1 MSADDLIR
9 GATDA
14 LFVLVFV
21 AALLMA
27 LRERRRPVV
36 DAALLFGALALVLL
50 QGEGARLL
58 GLTLPPVAGDILAAL
73 LVAMPYLLLRVVDDL
88 VGVRRGVLA
97 AAVAG
102 LAGAVAGLF
111 LTSTPLPAWLTVLIV
126 VYFVAL
132 QLYAS
137 ALLFAATRRSSGVPR
152 QRSRAAVLG
161 SILLGVAVLVAGLQA
176 LLGPLDAV
184 TRLLALGS
192 ALAYYAAFAPPGLLK
207 RAWQEPEL
215 RSFLAQV
222 AAISPNTEP
231 TAIAARLEESI
242 ARTSGA
248 STARIGLWDEQRDA
262 LVRPGGVTPVDGILA
277 EAYRGQRASLA
288 SAGNGTLV
296 PLTDARS
303 RAAIAAPISARGRH
317 LGALVV
323 ELRHAPLFVQD
334 DLTFVQ
340 LLADQAALVFD
351 SARIYQDL
359 AQANRRL
366 QEATRMKSEFLAN
379 MSHEL
384 RSPLNGIIGFS
395 ELIHDGKAG
404 EVSPKQQSYVGHI
417 LNSSRHLLQ
426 LINDVLDLAKVE
438 SGKFELQPE
447 SVDLAELVHEVT
459 NTLQTVAEQKRIQVE
474 ADVAPDVGGVVIDR
488 AKLKQVVYNY
498 LSNALKFTPD
508 DGRVRVGVRPE
519 GPDRF
524 RLEVADTGV
533 GIKPEDL
540 GRLFTEFQQ
549 LDASAAKKHQ
559 GTGLGLALTK
569 RIVEAQGGTVGVES
583 VYGSGSTFF
592 AVLPRRGAEPS
603 AAAPVAEA
611 AAPALPA
618 APAGAP
624 AVLVVEDDARDRE
637 WIVAELSRAGYAV
650 ELAATGREALARA
663 RERRFDLIA
672 LDLLLPDLLGVEVL
686 RGIREGE
693 RNRDTPVLVITVVAE
708 RGIVDPYPI
717 VDYLL
722 KPVSAEEL
730 RASLAR
736 AGLLPRRTAPVL
748 VVDDDPA
755 ARRLAEELLG
765 GLGYA
770 SAGRADGES
779 ALRAAAEAP
788 PLAVLLDLLMP
799 GMDGFEFL
807 ERFRQT
813 AGGRD
818 VPVIIWTVK
827 DLTAADRAFLRERAQ
842 GVVSKAS
849 GKPGDL
855 VALLRRHVPPP
866 STPAGDGE
874 HVVTVRAGVPEKKEA
889 GRGR

>member
-1 MSADDLIR
+1 MTADDLIR

-14 LFVLVFV
+14 LFVLIFA
-21 AALLMA
+21 AALTMA
-27 LRERRRPVV
+27 LRERRRPLV
-36 DAALLFGALALVLL
+36 DAALLFGALAFVLVE
-50 QGEGARLL
+50 GEVARSL
-58 GLTLPPVAGDILAAL
+58 GVTLPPVAGDISAAL
-73 LVAMPYLLLRVVDDL
+73 LIAVPYLLLRVVDDL
-88 VGVRRGVLA
+88 VDVRRGVRVAALAGLA
-97 AAVAG
+97 AA
-102 LAGAVAGLF
+102 AVGLF
-111 LTSTPLPAWLTVLIV
+111 LMRTPLPAWFTLLIV
-126 VYFVAL
+126 LYFVSL

-137 ALLFAATRRSSGVPR
+137 ALLFTATRRSSGVPR

-161 SILLGVAVLVAGLQA
+161 SILLGVAVLVAGLQT
-176 LLGPLDAV
+176 LLGPLESV

-192 ALAYYAAFAPPGLLK
+192 ALAYYGAFAPPGLLK

-215 RSFLAQV
+215 RSFLTRV

-242 ARTSGA
+242 ARTAGA
-248 STARIGLWDEQRDA
+248 SAARIGLWDEQRGA
-262 LVRPGGVTPVDGILA
+262 LVRPGSATLVDGRLA
-277 EAYRGQRASLA
+277 TAYRERRASLA
-288 SAGNGTLV
+288 DTADGTNGSRV
-296 PLTDARS
+296 DPRS
-303 RAAIAAPISARGRH
+303 RAAIAAPISARGRR
-317 LGALVV
+317 LGALLV
-323 ELRHAPLFVQD
+323 ELRHAPLFVRD
-334 DLTFVQ
+334 DMTFVQ

-359 AQANRRL
+359 AQVNRRL

-404 EVSPKQQSYVGHI
+404 EVSPKQQNYVGHI

-438 SGKFELQPE
+438 SGRFEFQPE
-447 SVDLAELVHEVT
+447 RVALAELVRDVT
-459 NTLQTVAEQKRIQVE
+459 NTLQTVAEQKRIRVE
-474 ADVAPDVGGVVIDR
+474 TDVASEVDEVVLDR
-488 AKLKQVVYNY
+488 AKLKQVAYNY
-498 LSNALKFTPD
+498 LSNALKFTSD
-508 DGRVRVGVRPE
+508 DGRVRIVVRPE
-519 GPDRF
+519 GPDHF

-533 GIKPEDL
+533 GIKTDDL

-569 RIVEAQGGTVGVES
+569 RIVEAQGGSVGVES
-583 VYGSGSTFF
+583 EVGRGSTFF
-592 AVLPRRGAEPS
+592 AVLPRHSAEPP
-603 AAAPVAEA
+603 AAMPA
-611 AAPALPA
+611 AGADAPAL
-618 APAGAP
+618 PAGAP

-637 WIVAELSRAGYAV
+637 WISTELARAGYAV
-650 ELAATGREALARA
+650 ELAVTGREALARA

-686 RGIREGE
+686 RGVRDGE

-708 RGIVDPYPI
+708 RGLVDPYPI

-722 KPVSAEEL
+722 KPVSAEQL

-736 AGLLPRRTAPVL
+736 AGLLPRHTAPVL
-748 VVDDDPA
+748 IVDDDPA
-755 ARRLAEELLG
+755 ARRLAEELLA

-770 SAGRADGES
+770 SAGHADGAA
-779 ALRAAAEAP
+779 ALRAAADTP

-813 AGGRD
+813 AGGREA
-818 VPVIIWTVK
+818 PVIIWTVK
-827 DLTAADRAFLRERAQ
+827 DLSAADRTFLRERAQ

-866 STPAGDGE
+866 PPPSGDGG
-874 HVVTVRAGVPEKKEA
+874 HMATPRAAAGPQKKKEA